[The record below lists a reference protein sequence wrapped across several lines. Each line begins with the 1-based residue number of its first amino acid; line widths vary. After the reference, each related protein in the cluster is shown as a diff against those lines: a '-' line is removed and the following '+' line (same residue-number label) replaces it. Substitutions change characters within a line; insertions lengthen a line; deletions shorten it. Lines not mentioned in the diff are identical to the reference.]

1 MYCSYQLYH
10 NHVSG
15 AKQISTPDNKIFQS
29 FMPLG
34 NSKSI
39 IFTVRAGH
47 SAFLCLDDESDS
59 QGCVLG
65 DSSDNAYVIVIG
77 GSPGNTGC
85 YIRRNLDGGTVASLN
100 LGGLTQAGFLDPKE
114 NKEFWTDFSNGLIR
128 LGQGHVL
135 GQNILLEWQDPNPI
149 VPIVVRFMTGWGATG
164 LWNVKL
170 GKQYLKDTSK
180 K

>member
-1 MYCSYQLYH
+1 
-10 NHVSG
+10 
-15 AKQISTPDNKIFQS
+15 
-29 FMPLG
+29 MPLG

-47 SAFLCLDDESDS
+47 NAHLCLDDESDS
-59 QGCVLG
+59 QGCVLN
-65 DSSDNAYVIVIG
+65 DSSDNAYIIVIG
-77 GSPGNTGC
+77 NSGNTGC
-85 YIRRNLDGGTVASLN
+85 YISRNWDAVPAVS
-100 LGGLTQAGFLDPKE
+100 LTQSGCELDANE
-114 NKEFWTDFSNGLIR
+114 DREYWADFSTGLIR

-170 GKQYLKDTSK
+170 GKQYLKDRDIFILRRDEGQS
-180 K
+180 